1 MNIIEIS
8 GLRLYFEDIDRQAA
22 EVVSGACERSMQIIR
37 DRWGLKPPGDCQVY
51 LMTSWKG
58 FLRDSAPWTWKIML
72 ALTIP
77 LWYGRI
83 SKMWTYAGGWVQ
95 RYGRRI
101 AVGIK
106 PPRLI
111 EVSDRSMGELIF
123 FSEEDPLR
131 KLESVTC
138 HELTHAFTS
147 HLKLP
152 MWLNEGLA
160 MVTVDGMV
168 GAPTVRPETLD
179 TLRLSAGQAGMGSYG
194 KLRAGDTQG
203 IVYHTVRGYWI
214 TRYIEEVRP
223 GLLKHLL
230 MQRRSHS
237 TLENEIAA
245 EFSQDRTGFWSSIDG
260 AAVAQFGV
268 RGNSGK

>member
-1 MNIIEIS
+1 
-8 GLRLYFEDIDRQAA
+8 
-22 EVVSGACERSMQIIR
+22 
-37 DRWGLKPPGDCQVY
+37 
-51 LMTSWKG
+51 
-58 FLRDSAPWTWKIML
+58 ML
-72 ALTIP
+72 APTFP
-77 LWYGRI
+77 LWYGRV

-111 EVSDRSMGELIF
+111 RVSDRSIGELIF
-123 FSEEDPLR
+123 VPEKDPEH
-131 KLESVTC
+131 KLQSVTC

-168 GAPTVRPETLD
+168 GAPTVKPETLD
-179 TLRLSAGQAGMGSYG
+179 TLRTSSGKAGMGSYG

-203 IVYHTVRGYWI
+203 LVYHTVRGYWI
-214 TRYIEEVRP
+214 TRYIEEVHP
-223 GLLKHLL
+223 GLIGRLL
-230 MQRRSHS
+230 TQRQSHS
-237 TLENEIAA
+237 ALETELAS
-245 EFSQDRTGFWSSIDG
+245 ELGQDRTGFWSSIDKVV
-260 AAVAQFGV
+260 VAHFDRSSV
-268 RGNSGK
+268 